1 MGSQIIARVI
11 SMKEVWEE
19 GKPNACLGK
28 GD

>member
-1 MGSQIIARVI
+1 MGLQIIARVI
-11 SMKEVWEE
+11 SMEKGWEE